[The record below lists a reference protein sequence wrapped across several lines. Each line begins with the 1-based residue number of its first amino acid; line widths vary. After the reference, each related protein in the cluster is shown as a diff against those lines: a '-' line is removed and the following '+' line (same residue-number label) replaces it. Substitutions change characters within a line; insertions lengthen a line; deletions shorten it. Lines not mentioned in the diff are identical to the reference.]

1 MTEPSIENENK
12 NVNEIKQT
20 IIEET
25 RKVKIPY
32 FSYEEDPLLISPKKE
47 SKRKIPI
54 FDLNQVFKI
63 NFSYNFDMLK
73 SLLESL
79 INNQQETQKE
89 LLKIRKESE
98 IKINELERKIIDM
111 KISISNPESIQ
122 ELEKEK
128 GKLQIESEKMK
139 NKVLKEK
146 YLEDEKNE
154 YAMINLEVN
163 IF

>member
-1 MTEPSIENENK
+1 METGNN

-32 FSYEEDPLLISPKKE
+32 FTYEEEDPLQISYKKE
-47 SKRKIPI
+47 NNRKIPI

-79 INNQQETQKE
+79 INNQLETQKE
-89 LLKIRKESE
+89 LLNIKKGSE
-98 IKINELERKIIDM
+98 LKINELERRIIDM
-111 KISISNPESIQ
+111 KISMSDPKYIQ
-122 ELEKEK
+122 ELEEEK

-146 YLEDEKNE
+146 ILETEKSE
-154 YAMINLEVN
+154 YAIINLEVN
-163 IF
+163 IY

>member
-1 MTEPSIENENK
+1 MTEPSIENENR

-98 IKINELERKIIDM
+98 IKINELERKI
-111 KISISNPESIQ
+111 
-122 ELEKEK
+122 
-128 GKLQIESEKMK
+128 
-139 NKVLKEK
+139 
-146 YLEDEKNE
+146 
-154 YAMINLEVN
+154 
-163 IF
+163 FRR